1 MKFSEASISHNLVY
15 NEPFGLLVV
24 GSKVLDCCCNAMGLD
39 GIDVG
44 SSELSSKE
52 RVIPGEGFEISTA
65 ERRTM

>member
-1 MKFSEASISHNLVY
+1 MEFSEATISHNLIY
-15 NEPFGLLVV
+15 NESFGLLVV

-52 RVIPGEGFEISTA
+52 RIIPREGFEISAA
-65 ERRTM
+65 ER